1 MQLPLAGE
9 VMGPLP
15 VRRRLTVLRDG
26 SIRASDLVFCSPSGC
41 SVPLARCATCGFGGA
56 VALDTSGCA
65 TTVECS
71 RFRLWATDD
80 ERLQGATVSRVAA
93 ILPVGLSL
101 VRPAVCLTSDAPLR
115 VAVPALARELIASGI
130 AVVDEQQRLVG
141 VLPRAEVSLALADS
155 MDDLA
160 ADHMTADWRSV
171 TEGATFG
178 AAFGTMAATH
188 ARELIVLGR
197 DRTFVGVV
205 RDIDALRFVAHVS
218 RTGLRPEL
226 P

>member
-1 MQLPLAGE
+1 
-9 VMGPLP
+9 MGPLP

-41 SVPLARCATCGFGGA
+41 SVALSRCATCGSGGA
-56 VALDTSGCA
+56 VALDASDRA

-71 RFRLWATDD
+71 RFRLSATDG
-80 ERLQGATVSRVAA
+80 ERLQGATVTRVAA

-115 VAVPALARELIASGI
+115 VAVSALARESIASGI

-141 VLPRAEVSLALADS
+141 VLPRAKVSLALVDS
-155 MDDLA
+155 IDDVA
-160 ADHMTADWRSV
+160 AAHITADWRSIA
-171 TEGATFG
+171 ESASFG

-188 ARELIVLGR
+188 ARELIVLGP